1 MSRVTVRTPVV
12 RYRDGS
18 FSHRPDTV
26 AGEEPLEIRIGGQ
39 PFTTTM
45 RTPGA
50 DIELVHGLLHAEG
63 IIAGPDDVRSAR
75 YCTGVGPD
83 GRNTYNVLEV
93 ALADPAALARVR
105 PRQQVTT
112 SACGVCGAESIDAIT
127 RSGRYPPGSIVLA
140 PDSVSALPARL
151 RAHQRTFRST
161 GGVHAAALAT
171 TEGLVEEVRE
181 DVGRHNAMDKVIG
194 AALLARRLP
203 LADRALVTSSR
214 ASFELVQKAVLAGAG
229 MLIAVS
235 APSSLAV
242 QLAQEAGLTLIGFT
256 SASGFNI
263 YSGAWRIVGATN
275 SVGSGAQGG
284 PPSNPIGRVVSGR
297 RLRSPGGCVHWR
309 PHK

>member
-12 RYRDGS
+12 RYRDGA
-18 FSHRPDTV
+18 FSSRPDTV
-26 AGEEPLEIRIGGQ
+26 AGEEPLEIRIGGE

-63 IIAGPDDVRSAR
+63 IISSRDDVRSAR
-75 YCTGVGPD
+75 YCTGVGSD

-93 ALADPAALARVR
+93 GLADAAARARVR
-105 PRQQVTT
+105 PRRQVTT

-127 RSGRYPPGSIVLA
+127 RAGRFTPGPIVLA
-140 PDSVSALPARL
+140 PETIRALPGRL
-151 RAHQRTFRST
+151 RAQQRTFRTT
-161 GGVHAAALAT
+161 GGIHAAALAT
-171 TEGLVEEVRE
+171 ADGLVEQVRE

-194 AALLARRLP
+194 AALLADRLP
-203 LADRALVTSSR
+203 LVDRALVTSSR

-229 MLIAVS
+229 MLVAVS

-263 YSGAWRIVGATN
+263 YSGAWRVVGATKPDE
-275 SVGSGAQGG
+275 SLAGTGS
-284 PPSNPIGRVVSGR
+284 SE
-297 RLRSPGGCVHWR
+297 
-309 PHK
+309 

>member
-1 MSRVTVRTPVV
+1 ML
-12 RYRDGS
+12 RYRDGA
-18 FSHRPDTV
+18 FSSRPDTV

-63 IIAGPDDVRSAR
+63 IITGRDDVRAAR

-93 ALADPAALARVR
+93 GLADPDAPARLR
-105 PRQQVTT
+105 PRRQVTT

-127 RSGRYPPGSIVLA
+127 RAGRYRLGPIRLA
-140 PDSVSALPARL
+140 PETISALPARL
-151 RAHQRTFRST
+151 RARQRTFRTT
-161 GGVHAAALAT
+161 GGVHAAGLAGAD
-171 TEGLVEEVRE
+171 GLVEEVRE

-194 AALLARRLP
+194 AALLADRLP
-203 LADRALVTSSR
+203 LVDRALVTSSR

-229 MLIAVS
+229 MLVAVS

-242 QLAQEAGLTLIGFT
+242 QLADEAGLTLIGFT
-256 SASGFNI
+256 SASGFNV
-263 YSGAWRIVGATN
+263 YSGAWRIVGARKTDERTAETH
-275 SVGSGAQGG
+275 SSE
-284 PPSNPIGRVVSGR
+284 
-297 RLRSPGGCVHWR
+297 
-309 PHK
+309 